1 MYCVLHINLKLDDM
15 KMDKKNLD
23 DLKKQKV
30 DETVES
36 QNLEEKQ
43 NKEKNYHLLKK
54 IFIENNDSNFSFIKK
69 HQNHYFFYTT
79 VKAFIA
85 FGHAWFLI
93 GLKCFLNYHHDYLI
107 TNQPVMN
114 NLQAWIDYVERTIS
128 IINILIPI
136 YILWSLIVI
145 FNNYNPFIH
154 IKSLAMALPYH
165 KFKKK
170 KYSHYLLDMYQKDYI
185 TKYNMIAIIDMLTN
199 YHPSYK
205 KDLDILENMVKN
217 GLVYNI
223 NTLCPT
229 IKEKSE
235 YFEKHESIKSF
246 ASDRYHSRW
255 KNKFDEQET
264 IFNKIL
270 MNIPEIQ
277 LSNYKDIQRYK
288 PLTDRNMI
296 EMIMEKQDIMKM
308 NKKDITKHF
317 QEILDENDR
326 KLSELLSTINS

>member
-1 MYCVLHINLKLDDM
+1 
-15 KMDKKNLD
+15 MDKQNDFEELKD
-23 DLKKQKV
+23 DKIA
-30 DETVES
+30 DTIEPNES
-36 QNLEEKQ
+36 
-43 NKEKNYHLLKK
+43 KEKNYHLLKK

-69 HQNHYFFYTT
+69 HENHYFFYTM
-79 VKAFIA
+79 VKALIA
-85 FGHAWFLI
+85 FGHVLFLI
-93 GLKCFLNYHHDYLI
+93 GLKCCLNYHHDYVI

-114 NLQAWIDYVERTIS
+114 DLQAWIDYVERTIS

-145 FNNYNPFIH
+145 FNNYNPFMH
-154 IKSLAMALPYH
+154 IKSLDIALPYH

-170 KYSHYLLDMYQKDYI
+170 KYSHYLLNMYQKDYI
-185 TKYNMIAIIDMLTN
+185 TKYNITAIVDMLTN
-199 YHPSYK
+199 YNPFYK

-217 GLVYNI
+217 GLVYNL

-246 ASDRYHSRW
+246 ALGRYHSHW

-277 LSNYKDIQRYK
+277 LSNYKDIQQYK
-288 PLTDRNMI
+288 PLTDSSMM
-296 EMIMEKQDIMKM
+296 EMIMEKHDVMKM
-308 NKKDITKHF
+308 NKKDILKHF
-317 QEILDENDR
+317 QEILDENDK

>member
-1 MYCVLHINLKLDDM
+1 
-15 KMDKKNLD
+15 MDKQND
-23 DLKKQKV
+23 FEELK
-30 DETVES
+30 DEKIADTIES
-36 QNLEEKQ
+36 NES
-43 NKEKNYHLLKK
+43 KEKNYHLLKK
-54 IFIENNDSNFSFIKK
+54 IFIENNNSNFSFIKK
-69 HQNHYFFYTT
+69 HKNHYLFYATIQS
-79 VKAFIA
+79 FIA
-85 FGHAWFLI
+85 LGYV
-93 GLKCFLNYHHDYLI
+93 CFLTGFKWLLNYYHNYLI
-107 TNQPVMN
+107 TSKPVMH
-114 NLQAWIDYVERTIS
+114 NLQGMISSVEGFIC
-128 IINILIPI
+128 IINVILPLYFLLVLKTFI
-136 YILWSLIVI
+136 
-145 FNNYNPFIH
+145 NYDNPFMH
-154 IKSLAMALPYH
+154 IKSIDATLPYH

-185 TKYNMIAIIDMLTN
+185 SKYNIIAIVDMLNN
-199 YHPSYK
+199 YNPSYK
-205 KDLDILENMVKN
+205 KDLDILENLIKN
-217 GLVYNI
+217 GLVYDI

-235 YFEKHESIKSF
+235 YFEKHEAIKSF
-246 ASDRYHSRW
+246 ALGRYHSRW

-277 LSNYKDIQRYK
+277 LSNYKDIQQYK